1 MPHRTPSGTALLS
14 RSAPAHAAQ
23 ESTIDRLVRTAFAD
37 GPAGRNMLRP
47 QQNRHIGLACLD
59 LIAATSSGSATA
71 VPLARLEHATVEWAR
86 DGIGVEAILHSLHR
100 CARIAVD
107 LTGAEIDVVDLLE
120 HAATTVAS
128 AFVRYTLELA
138 GRSEHAR
145 DALANQVIA
154 GTHSR
159 AVARD
164 CGVELADEYWVLALS
179 IAGEPTDGPADGV
192 DERVRARRAIARM
205 RAELDRR
212 CDGECLVTL
221 STRGGTALV
230 PSHTDADIDVVAAAL
245 TRAAGR
251 QVTVAV
257 VPADLDEVAD
267 ATECAHEL
275 LEIVRRLGRTGG
287 VHRFSDYALEY
298 QLTRPGPARD
308 HLATVLEPL
317 TGHPELLET
326 LRCHVANNLNR
337 RRTATML
344 HLHTNSID
352 YRIKRIAELTGY
364 DATRCADLWYLRSAL
379 VVSGLHD
386 PAA

>member
-1 MPHRTPSGTALLS
+1 MAPRTPSGTVLLS
-14 RSAPAHAAQ
+14 RSAPVHTAQ
-23 ESTIDRLVRTAFAD
+23 EPTIDRLVRTAFARST
-37 GPAGRNMLRP
+37 GRNTLRP
-47 QQNRHIGLACLD
+47 QQIRSIGRVCLE
-59 LIAATSSGSATA
+59 LIAASGAAAATTD
-71 VPLARLEHATVEWAR
+71 PLARLEHATVEWAR
-86 DGIGVEAILHSLHR
+86 DGIGVEEILHALHR
-100 CARIAVD
+100 CARIALE
-107 LTGAEIDVVDLLE
+107 LTGAAIDVVDLLD
-120 HAATTVAS
+120 HATATVSGAY
-128 AFVRYTLELA
+128 VRHTLELA
-138 GRSEHAR
+138 GRTEHTK
-145 DALANQVIA
+145 DALAQQIIA
-154 GTHSR
+154 GTQSR

-179 IAGEPTDGPADGV
+179 IAGEPTNGPADGV
-192 DERVRARRAIARM
+192 DERVRARRALTRM

-212 CDGECLVTL
+212 CDGECLLTL
-221 STRGGTALV
+221 SPRGGTALV
-230 PSHTDADIDVVAAAL
+230 PSHTDPDIDVLAAAL

-257 VPADLDEVAD
+257 VLADLDDVAE
-267 ATECAHEL
+267 AAECAHEL
-275 LEIVRRLGRTGG
+275 LEIVRRLGRAGG
-287 VHRFSDYALEY
+287 VHRFGDYALEY

-308 HLATVLEPL
+308 HLETVLEPL
-317 TGHPELLET
+317 AGHPELLET